1 MLEKAPASG
10 LRVSCLDSLSKICLF
25 LSSPQWPASF
35 TFRSFLL
42 PPVACESQVPPI
54 EGVGGTAWSPISKAK
69 ICLSDGAA
77 GLYGLRP
84 APAMPG
90 EQEFYPGN
98 VFQGSEEGSAA
109 PGSFPTH
116 HDEVHLNCLGVMLR
130 IDSRNALPSGQR
142 GRSTVPAKHFFS
154 EILRLPGTGIAKMRP
169 EPLCWP
175 ILGLCWPICCLC
187 LGAMFAHLEVMLGL
201 CWPILAPCW
210 TMLRARL
217 DRRVPAE
224 VIWGYVVFMT
234 SPSVPKFCLKTLSPV
249 ACEAPT
255 PFLQRYFSEKAE
267 SCWGR
272 AHPR

>member
-1 MLEKAPASG
+1 MGFA
-10 LRVSCLDSLSKICLF
+10 
-25 LSSPQWPASF
+25 QH
-35 TFRSFLL
+35 
-42 PPVACESQVPPI
+42 
-54 EGVGGTAWSPISKAK
+54 
-69 ICLSDGAA
+69 
-77 GLYGLRP
+77 RP
-84 APAMPG
+84 CRG
-90 EQEFYPGN
+90 NKNFIQETLVKGP
-98 VFQGSEEGSAA
+98 EEGSAA

-116 HDEVHLNCLGVMLR
+116 HEVHLNCFGVMLR

-142 GRSTVPAKHFFS
+142 GCITVPAQHFFS

-169 EPLCWP
+169 DSLGWP

-187 LGAMFAHLEVMLGL
+187 WGPCSPILVMLGL

-234 SPSVPKFCLKTLSPV
+234 SPSVPKFCLKALSPV